1 MLKEIKAERL
11 ACLSLFAFFLF
22 LYSFFQS
29 PGINGGDAGD
39 LVVAAALRGVAHP
52 PGYPLYTLL
61 GWVLTKLPIGPTVAY
76 RVGLLS
82 SISSV
87 FSVLLAFLIAKKLS
101 RNLSLSLVATLAL
114 AFNYH
119 FWLQAEVQE
128 VFALHLFFLFLVMYL
143 VLQWFEKPHPRIIFF
158 LALITGLEFAHH
170 HTFILIFPALAYL
183 FFVDRKTRI
192 SKKLFNRRLVLK
204 ALLFFLIGASFY
216 LYVPWASASNPPI
229 NWGLVHDLRSF
240 LRLVIRA
247 DYGTF
252 TAAKSVPFSFK
263 DGILAVLTLA
273 YSLYHEFTL
282 VGMVLIFLGAFGLFK
297 SKKPHFYFTFIW
309 FFFTGPFFQLY
320 ASFPI
325 NDWFDLATV
334 ERFYLMAYPALFVW
348 WVWGLI
354 VCQRK
359 IKQLLA
365 QAKFLRP
372 QSKNLL
378 TLTSLLFFALIPF
391 FLFWTNFKKV
401 DFRNFYE
408 FDKFG
413 ERILSSCSPNSVFI
427 AGGGD
432 VEIFALLSTHH
443 VYHLRPNIKIV
454 SFFSP
459 RMAIFHHDEF
469 SQFRPYFQGP
479 SYSPE
484 EFWSAFI
491 KYLLENN
498 LPVCTTG
505 KLNISDER
513 KKVPNGLV
521 DVYTQ
526 TLELGGKDY
535 ELIFQKNKLIW
546 DRYQTT
552 FSLEES
558 PWFET
563 YFNQELLDAYYHRLF
578 DISQFFFAGGEYEK
592 ARFWLDKAREYR
604 PGAENLLRVSFL
616 IDVKENNCGLAKEKL
631 EKNRLVFEEAATW
644 PMIEAIYEKECL
656 GKEEKYKQLE
666 ESLL

>member
-29 PGINGGDAGD
+29 PGISGGDAGD
-39 LVVAAALRGVAHP
+39 LVAAAALRGVAHP

-61 GWVLTKLPIGPTVAY
+61 GWILAKLPIGPTVAY

-82 SISSV
+82 SVSSA

-101 RNLSLSLVATLAL
+101 RNRPLSLMATLAL
-114 AFNYH
+114 AFNYPL
-119 FWLQAEVQE
+119 WLHAEVQE
-128 VFALHLFFLFLVMYL
+128 VFALHLVFLFLVMYL
-143 VLQWFEKPHPRIIFF
+143 VLQWFEKPRPRIIYF

-170 HTFILIFPALAYL
+170 HTYVLIFPALAYL
-183 FFVDRKTRI
+183 FLVDQKTRI

-216 LYVPWASASNPPI
+216 LYVPWASAYNPPI

-240 LRLVIRA
+240 LRLVTRA

-252 TAAKSVPFSFK
+252 TAARSLSFSFK
-263 DGILAVLTLA
+263 NGILAVLTLG
-273 YSLYHEFTL
+273 YFLYHEFTL
-282 VGMVLIFLGAFGLFK
+282 VGMILILLGALKLFK
-297 SKKPHFYFTFIW
+297 SKKTLFYFTLIW
-309 FFFTGPFFQLY
+309 FFFTGPFFQFY

-325 NDWFDLATV
+325 HDWFDLATV

-348 WVWGLI
+348 LVWGLI
-354 VCQRK
+354 VCQQK
-359 IKQLLA
+359 IRQLLA
-365 QAKFLRP
+365 LAKFLKP

-378 TLTSLLFFALIPF
+378 ALALLLFFSLVPL

-408 FDKFG
+408 FDKFS
-413 ERILSSCSPNSVFI
+413 ERILFSCSPNSVFI
-427 AGGGD
+427 VGGGD
-432 VEIFALLSTHH
+432 VEIFVLFYTHY
-443 VYHLRPNIKIV
+443 VYRLRPNIKIV

-459 RMAIFHHDEF
+459 RMAIFRYDEF
-469 SQFRPYFQGP
+469 SQFRPYFQEP
-479 SYSPE
+479 SYSSE
-484 EFWSAFI
+484 EFWPAFV

-526 TLELGGKDY
+526 TLELNEEDY

-552 FSLEES
+552 FSLEKS

-592 ARFWLDKAREYR
+592 TRFWLDKAREYR
-604 PGAENLLRVSFL
+604 PDAENLLRASFL
-616 IDVKENNCGLAKEKL
+616 IDVREDKCGLAKEKL

-644 PMIEAIYEKECL
+644 SMIEAIYEKECL